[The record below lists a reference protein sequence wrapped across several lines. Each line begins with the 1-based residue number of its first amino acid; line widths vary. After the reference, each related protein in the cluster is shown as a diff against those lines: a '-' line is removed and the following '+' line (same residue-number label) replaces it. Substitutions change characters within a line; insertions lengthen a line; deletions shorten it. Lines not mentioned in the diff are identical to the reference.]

1 MKLRIASRASD
12 LARWQAEHVAA
23 RLRSLRPEL
32 DVTVKTFST
41 RGDREGGPLAH
52 LGGEGLFTLEV
63 DRALREGEAEIAVH
77 SLKDLPIEQP
87 EDLEL
92 VAVPERGPTHD
103 VLVSHDRKPLKEL
116 RAGARVGTSSP
127 RRAAFVRSVRPDVEL
142 TDVRGNV
149 PTRLGKVE
157 SGELDATLL
166 ARAGLVRLG
175 FEAAITETLTDLL
188 PAPGQG
194 ALGVVVKRGS
204 PATGVV
210 KDLDHAP
217 TRQAVDAE
225 RAVLAGLGGG
235 CSLPLGV
242 YAVPEDDR
250 WKISAV
256 LYLDGGGALTDERTG
271 ADPVRL
277 AAEIAEGMRA
287 RGALT

>member
-1 MKLRIASRASD
+1 M
-12 LARWQAEHVAA
+12 
-23 RLRSLRPEL
+23 
-32 DVTVKTFST
+32 
-41 RGDREGGPLAH
+41 
-52 LGGEGLFTLEV
+52 
-63 DRALREGEAEIAVH
+63 
-77 SLKDLPIEQP
+77 
-87 EDLEL
+87 
-92 VAVPERGPTHD
+92 
-103 VLVSHDRKPLKEL
+103 LVSHEGKPLGEL
-116 RAGARVGTSSP
+116 KPGARVGTSSP

-175 FEAAITETLTDLL
+175 FEAAIAETLTDLL

-194 ALGVVVKRGS
+194 ALGVVAKRGAS
-204 PATGVV
+204 VTEIV
-210 KDLDHAP
+210 KELDHAP

-242 YAVPEDDR
+242 HAVPEDDG
-250 WKISAV
+250 WKLSAV
-256 LYLDGGGALTDERTG
+256 LYLEDGGALTDERTG
-271 ADPVRL
+271 PDPLRL

-287 RGALT
+287 RGAVT